1 MSAVFGTLPSMA
13 EHKWAAPEHQDVPL
27 FAVESLRVDE
37 IGEPEQLCA
46 PEPVW
51 VSRLRFEEIGVLEQV
66 RAFAV
71 ARSEVAVYVE
81 IAWQGR
87 LQRAWVPRTTVTR
100 RTLKPRRD

>member
-1 MSAVFGTLPSMA
+1 MS
-13 EHKWAAPEHQDVPL
+13 EDRWAPPEHQDVPIY
-27 FAVESLRVDE
+27 AAESLPVDE
-37 IGEPEQLCA
+37 IGEPAQLGA

-66 RAFAV
+66 KAFAV
-71 ARSEVAVYVE
+71 ARSEDAVYVE

-87 LQRAWVPRTTVTR
+87 LQRAWVPLASVTR